1 MDFKFVKD
9 QKVIMFVLLGLI
21 FLGLGF
27 FIYRTGGFTSKNKV
41 EIIDKNTPEPQQVL
55 IVEVSGAVE
64 KPGVYKLSSGSRIED
79 LLIFAGGLS
88 AGADREWF
96 EKNINRASKI
106 YDGQKLYIY
115 HSGEVTASYN
125 DGIKVDQSV
134 LGAAYEGR
142 VNINTSSL
150 SELDKLP
157 GIGPV
162 FGQRIIEGRSY
173 STTYDLVKKGVLK
186 ESTYQ
191 KIKDLITI

>member
-1 MDFKFVKD
+1 M
-9 QKVIMFVLLGLI
+9 
-21 FLGLGF
+21 
-27 FIYRTGGFTSKNKV
+27 
-41 EIIDKNTPEPQQVL
+41 
-55 IVEVSGAVE
+55 
-64 KPGVYKLSSGSRIED
+64 
-79 LLIFAGGLS
+79 
-88 AGADREWF
+88 
-96 EKNINRASKI
+96 
-106 YDGQKLYIY
+106 
-115 HSGEVTASYN
+115 TANYN
-125 DGIKVDQSV
+125 DSIKVDQSI

-191 KIKDLITI
+191 KIKDLISI